1 MTIVLLAKSPESCS
15 FQTSQRV
22 FKLVALL
29 VPGFPS
35 LDAKL
40 YSPGETQRKE
50 FSDLMI
56 YRSGDLFSASL
67 SHSLVKSLSSKI
79 MPVRYGRFEMPKTL
93 SKEVKA

>member
-1 MTIVLLAKSPESCS
+1 MDALANRATWCS

-40 YSPGETQRKE
+40 YSPGETQRKRDGVME
-50 FSDLMI
+50 YWSDGVLAEVPLLI
-56 YRSGDLFSASL
+56 TPILQNSTNPGD
-67 SHSLVKSLSSKI
+67 
-79 MPVRYGRFEMPKTL
+79 
-93 SKEVKA
+93 